1 MKSKGFVYKARS
13 AEAVQRRATQSGGD
27 YDTFFDSRFQKF
39 TPEGGQNYVRI
50 LPPTWDNAE
59 HFGLDYYLH
68 SNVGPDN
75 SQYLCLE
82 RNAELAQLHGVEG
95 GRCPVCEERRVL
107 EREGETEEANQLKG
121 SRRIGVWVID
131 RNNEKDGP
139 KFWDMSW
146 TMDKDIAALQI
157 NKRTGEALLIDD
169 PDAGY
174 DFEFVREGKG
184 LNTRYLGKQI
194 SRQPSPATDDDRQL
208 EAWLDFI
215 TANPIPDVLNFYSYD
230 YIAKVFSGKKTEK
243 TETTD
248 EPPPRRTREV
258 ARRVEL
264 KKQDDDEEEPVPQQ
278 RRRAKVEEEDE
289 EEAPSPRRQ
298 RAKVEQEDEDEEVSN
313 GAQQEKPQQR
323 QRAKVAATED
333 EEEEDVPVPSSFRER
348 MAKVN
353 ERNVRR

>member
-27 YDTFFDSRFQKF
+27 YDTFFDNRFQKF
-39 TPEGGQNYVRI
+39 TPDGGQNYVRI
-50 LPPTWDNAE
+50 LPPTWEDAE
-59 HFGLDYYLH
+59 HFGFDYYLH

-82 RNAELAQLHGVEG
+82 RNAELAQQHGVEG
-95 GRCPVCEERRVL
+95 GRCPVCEEKRSL
-107 EREGETEEANQLKG
+107 EREGATEEANQLKA
-121 SRRIGVWVID
+121 SHRIGVWIID

-169 PDAGY
+169 PDSGY

-208 EAWLDFI
+208 EGWLDFI
-215 TANPIPDVLNFYSYD
+215 TAHPIPDVFNFYTYD
-230 YIAKVFSGKKTEK
+230 YLAKVFSGKKTEK
-243 TETTD
+243 ETTD
-248 EPPPRRTREV
+248 EPPPRRTRG
-258 ARRVEL
+258 APDDAPRSRRIVL
-264 KKQDDDEEEPVPQQ
+264 TQPLAEEPEDDAP
-278 RRRAKVEEEDE
+278 RPRRAKVSEPEEDE
-289 EEAPSPRRQ
+289 KEEEPPFNGGKEAP
-298 RAKVEQEDEDEEVSN
+298 
-313 GAQQEKPQQR
+313 KPSR
-323 QRAKVAATED
+323 SAADD

>member
-39 TPEGGQNYVRI
+39 TPENGQNYVRI
-50 LPPTWDNAE
+50 LPPTWENAD
-59 HFGLDYYLH
+59 HFGCDYHLH

-82 RNAELAQLHGVEG
+82 RSAELAQMHGVEG
-95 GRCPVCEERRVL
+95 GRCPVCEERRSL
-107 EREGETEEANQLKG
+107 EREGATEEASQLKG
-121 SRRIGVWVID
+121 SHRIGVWIID

-194 SRQPSPATDDDRQL
+194 SRQPSPITDDDRQL

-215 TANPIPDVLNFYSYD
+215 TNNPIPDVLNFYSYD
-230 YIAKVFSGKKTEK
+230 YIMKVFSGKKTEK

-258 ARRVEL
+258 SRPRRGIVLTQPLAGDQPEE
-264 KKQDDDEEEPVPQQ
+264 DEAPRS
-278 RRRAKVEEEDE
+278 RRRAEVSESEDEKEDPPFNGGKEAQKPQRTAKDEEEDE
-289 EEAPSPRRQ
+289 EE
-298 RAKVEQEDEDEEVSN
+298 D
-313 GAQQEKPQQR
+313 
-323 QRAKVAATED
+323 
-333 EEEEDVPVPSSFRER
+333 EDVPVPSSFRER